1 MERKGE
7 WDQLHDEA
15 MKKLAAWRQAHPKA
29 TLAEIEREVD
39 DRMATL
45 RARLIQDVALASA
58 AADVK
63 GQAQRLPCPHCDR
76 PVRVE
81 GQRKRRLKSEHMRE
95 IDLQRDYVICPHCH
109 LGFFPPR

>member
-1 MERKGE
+1 MERNGD
-7 WDQLHDEA
+7 WDQLHHDA
-15 MKKLAAWRQAHPKA
+15 MTELTAWRQAHPKA

-39 DRMATL
+39 ERMATL

-63 GQAQRLPCPHCDR
+63 GQEQRIGCPHCDR

-81 GQRKRRLKSEHMRE
+81 GQRRRRLKSEHMRT
-95 IDLQRDYVICPHCH
+95 IDLQRDYALCPHCGV
-109 LGFFPPR
+109 GFFPPR